1 MKKDKLYLT
10 LLLEAIDDE
19 RLPMPFYVSRSA
31 AIGYVD
37 EENMIFTDILTSQKY
52 VNVIKANEIGLIDGY
67 TNPIPISNFKTGLFL
82 SKEKLSE
89 YFNFMDH
96 MVFLIMED
104 NSVTIM
110 PTSKFEEELGVKLN
124 LSYIEETNDLLEA
137 LVSGKLNVTDYLKS
151 TEDSLN
157 NNTDKSKE
165 IENVIKEKLDKPIS
179 EVIAKVKES
188 IINQDEAVKQ
198 VITAVYKYAIFGSK
212 FKSNILIYGPSG
224 CGKTALIKEVS
235 KILGMPIHIEDM
247 TKFTVSG
254 YKGASVED
262 ILVSLYKENNGDL
275 EAAEH
280 SILFLDEI
288 DKKAKTES
296 DNEVTSSGVL
306 KSLLKIVEG
315 DTIEVEI
322 NPTTG
327 ETISFDTSKLLVI
340 AGGAFTDLYNQKAEE
355 KKNTV
360 GFGNEVSSINKE
372 IQYGTELT
380 IKDFEK
386 FGMPL
391 EFMGRFKTIIRM
403 NKLKLED
410 LVNILKTS
418 NLSEMKSYVDLL
430 ESKGIK
436 LDIPEQ
442 LYEKIAELAYS
453 YGTGARGL
461 NIVVDNIFDNI
472 LYELFEG
479 IDKVESISLGEDIVK
494 DKNNFTLKKVM

>member
-1 MKKDKLYLT
+1 MKRDKLYLT
-10 LLLEAIDDE
+10 LLLEVIDDE
-19 RLPMPFYVSRSA
+19 RLPMPFYVSRGA

-37 EENMIFTDILTSQKY
+37 QDNMMFTDILTSQKY
-52 VNVIKANEIGLIDGY
+52 VNVIKANEIGLVDGY
-67 TNPIPISNFKTGLFL
+67 ANPIPISNFKTGLSL

-104 NSVTIM
+104 NSITIM

-137 LVSGKLNVTDYLKS
+137 LVSGKLNVEDYLKS
-151 TEDSLN
+151 MEDSLN
-157 NNTDKSKE
+157 NNTDRSKE

-179 EVIAKVKES
+179 EVITKVKES

-262 ILVSLYKENNGDL
+262 ILVSLYKENNGNL
-275 EAAEH
+275 ETAEH

-296 DNEVTSSGVL
+296 DSEVTSSGVL

-322 NPTTG
+322 NQATG

-360 GFGNEVSSINKE
+360 GFGSEVSSINKE

-479 IDKVESISLGEDIVK
+479 IDSVESITLGENIVK

>member
-19 RLPMPFYVSRSA
+19 RLPMPFYVSRGA

-37 EENMIFTDILTSQKY
+37 QDNMMFTDILTSQKY
-52 VNVIKANEIGLIDGY
+52 VNVIKANEIGLVDGY
-67 TNPIPISNFKTGLFL
+67 ANPIPISKFKTGLSL
-82 SKEKLSE
+82 SKEKLSD

-104 NSVTIM
+104 NSITIM

-137 LVSGKLNVTDYLKS
+137 LVSGKLNVEDYLKS
-151 TEDSLN
+151 MEDSLN
-157 NNTDKSKE
+157 NNTDRSKE

-179 EVIAKVKES
+179 EVITKVKES

-275 EAAEH
+275 ETAEH

-296 DNEVTSSGVL
+296 DSEVTSSGVL
-306 KSLLKIVEG
+306 KSLLKIVDG

-360 GFGNEVSSINKE
+360 GFGSEVSSVNKE

-403 NKLKLED
+403 NKLSLDD
-410 LVNILKTS
+410 LVRILKTS

-494 DKNNFTLKKVM
+494 DKNNFTLKKRM

>member
-1 MKKDKLYLT
+1 MKKIGTKQLVPILTAIMGVVFAVLGFTQLGFWDKT
-10 LLLEAIDDE
+10 DG
-19 RLPMPFYVSRSA
+19 PMPGFFPSIM
-31 AIGYVD
+31 AIVMVLSSILALIQSFKED
-37 EENMIFTDILTSQKY
+37 EK
-52 VNVIKANEIGLIDGY
+52 
-67 TNPIPISNFKTGLFL
+67 
-82 SKEKLSE
+82 
-89 YFNFMDH
+89 
-96 MVFLIMED
+96 
-104 NSVTIM
+104 
-110 PTSKFEEELGVKLN
+110 
-124 LSYIEETNDLLEA
+124 
-137 LVSGKLNVTDYLKS
+137 
-151 TEDSLN
+151 
-157 NNTDKSKE
+157 
-165 IENVIKEKLDKPIS
+165 
-179 EVIAKVKES
+179 
-188 IINQDEAVKQ
+188 
-198 VITAVYKYAIFGSK
+198 AVYHK
-212 FKSNILIYGPSG
+212 
-224 CGKTALIKEVS
+224 
-235 KILGMPIHIEDM
+235 
-247 TKFTVSG
+247 
-254 YKGASVED
+254 
-262 ILVSLYKENNGDL
+262 
-275 EAAEH
+275 
-280 SILFLDEI
+280 
-288 DKKAKTES
+288 
-296 DNEVTSSGVL
+296 NE
-306 KSLLKIVEG
+306 
-315 DTIEVEI
+315 
-322 NPTTG
+322 
-327 ETISFDTSKLLVI
+327 LLVI

-360 GFGNEVSSINKE
+360 GFGSEVSSINKE

-479 IDKVESISLGEDIVK
+479 IDKVESITLGEDIVK

>member
-1 MKKDKLYLT
+1 MKRDKLYLT

-151 TEDSLN
+151 MEDSLN
-157 NNTDKSKE
+157 NNTDRSKE

-315 DTIEVEI
+315 
-322 NPTTG
+322 

-360 GFGNEVSSINKE
+360 GFGSEVSSINKE

-479 IDKVESISLGEDIVK
+479 IDKVESISLGKDIVQN
-494 DKNNFTLKKVM
+494 KNDYVLKKVM

>member
-19 RLPMPFYVSRSA
+19 RLPMPFYVSRGA

-37 EENMIFTDILTSQKY
+37 QDNMMFTDILTSQKY
-52 VNVIKANEIGLIDGY
+52 VNVIKANEIGLVDGY
-67 TNPIPISNFKTGLFL
+67 ANPIPISKFKTGLSL

-104 NSVTIM
+104 NSITIM

-137 LVSGKLNVTDYLKS
+137 LVSGKLNVEDYLKS
-151 TEDSLN
+151 MEDSLN
-157 NNTDKSKE
+157 NNTDRSKE

-179 EVIAKVKES
+179 EVITKVKES

-275 EAAEH
+275 ETAEH

-296 DNEVTSSGVL
+296 DSEVTSSGVL

-355 KKNTV
+355 KRNTV
-360 GFGNEVSSINKE
+360 GFGSEVSSINKE

-403 NKLKLED
+403 NKLSLDD
-410 LVNILKTS
+410 LVRILKTS

-479 IDKVESISLGEDIVK
+479 IDKVESISLGQDIVK
-494 DKNNFTLKKVM
+494 EKNNFTLMKRM

>member
-1 MKKDKLYLT
+1 MKRDKLYLT
-10 LLLEAIDDE
+10 LLLEVIDDE
-19 RLPMPFYVSRSA
+19 RLPMPFYVSRGA
-31 AIGYVD
+31 AIGCVD
-37 EENMIFTDILTSQKY
+37 EDNMMFTDILTSQKY
-52 VNVIKANEIGLIDGY
+52 VNVLKADEIGLVDGY
-67 TNPIPISNFKTGLFL
+67 INPIPLGRFKTGLSL

-104 NSVTIM
+104 GTVSMM

-124 LSYIEETNDLLEA
+124 LTYVDETNELLDA
-137 LVSGKLNVTDYLKS
+137 LVSGKLTAEDYLNS
-151 TEDSLN
+151 IEGTLN
-157 NNTDKSKE
+157 NNIDRSKE
-165 IENVIKEKLDKPIS
+165 IEKAIKEKIDKPIS
-179 EVIAKVKES
+179 EVVSKVKES
-188 IINQDEAVKQ
+188 IINQDDAVKQ
-198 VITAVYKYAIFGSK
+198 VITSVYKYAMFGSK

-235 KILGMPIHIEDM
+235 KMLGLPIHIEDM

-275 EAAEH
+275 EQAEH

-288 DKKAKTES
+288 DKKARTES
-296 DNEVTSSGVL
+296 DSEVTSAGVL

-322 NPTTG
+322 NPSTG

-360 GFGNEVSSINKE
+360 GFGSEVSSVNKNV
-372 IQYGTELT
+372 QYGTELT
-380 IKDFEK
+380 IKEFEK

-403 NKLKLED
+403 NKLSLED
-410 LVNILKTS
+410 LVKILKTS
-418 NLSEMKSYVDLL
+418 NLSEMKNYVDLL
-430 ESKGIK
+430 ESKGVK
-436 LDIPEQ
+436 VDVPEE
-442 LYEKIAELAYS
+442 LYERIAKLAYS

-461 NIVVDNIFDNI
+461 NMVVDNIFDNI

-479 IDKVESISLGEDIVK
+479 MDKVESITLGKDIVK
-494 DKNNFTLKKVM
+494 DKSDYVLKKVM

>member
-1 MKKDKLYLT
+1 MKRDKLYLT

-19 RLPMPFYVSRSA
+19 RLPMPFYVSRGA

-37 EENMIFTDILTSQKY
+37 QDNMMFTDILTSQKY
-52 VNVIKANEIGLIDGY
+52 VNVIKANEIGLVDGY
-67 TNPIPISNFKTGLFL
+67 ANPIPISNFKTGLSL

-104 NSVTIM
+104 NSITIM

-124 LSYIEETNDLLEA
+124 LSYIEETNDLLET

-275 EAAEH
+275 DAAEH

-360 GFGNEVSSINKE
+360 GFGSEVSSTNKE

-494 DKNNFTLKKVM
+494 DKNNFTLKKRM

>member
-1 MKKDKLYLT
+1 
-10 LLLEAIDDE
+10 
-19 RLPMPFYVSRSA
+19 
-31 AIGYVD
+31 
-37 EENMIFTDILTSQKY
+37 
-52 VNVIKANEIGLIDGY
+52 
-67 TNPIPISNFKTGLFL
+67 
-82 SKEKLSE
+82 
-89 YFNFMDH
+89 
-96 MVFLIMED
+96 
-104 NSVTIM
+104 
-110 PTSKFEEELGVKLN
+110 
-124 LSYIEETNDLLEA
+124 
-137 LVSGKLNVTDYLKS
+137 
-151 TEDSLN
+151 
-157 NNTDKSKE
+157 
-165 IENVIKEKLDKPIS
+165 
-179 EVIAKVKES
+179 
-188 IINQDEAVKQ
+188 
-198 VITAVYKYAIFGSK
+198 
-212 FKSNILIYGPSG
+212 
-224 CGKTALIKEVS
+224 
-235 KILGMPIHIEDM
+235 MPIHIEDM

-360 GFGNEVSSINKE
+360 GFGSEVSSINKE